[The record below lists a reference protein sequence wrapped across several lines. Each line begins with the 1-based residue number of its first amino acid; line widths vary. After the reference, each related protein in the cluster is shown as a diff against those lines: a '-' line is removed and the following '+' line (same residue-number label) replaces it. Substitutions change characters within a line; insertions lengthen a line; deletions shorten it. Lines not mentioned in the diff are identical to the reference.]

1 MKDTPWQDI
10 YSLPEWNTIVN
21 DYCSRKR
28 DGSAKG
34 PLDPLGSFLRVNR
47 AVPPDLASITQQVRV
62 YSETDKRS
70 TEKLKTRIRILAT
83 ISMLGQNYLTKYS
96 IPLKP
101 GMKKEARN
109 LSLDYAVAKL
119 VRRATRK
126 ADYLRKL
133 CEHLESG
140 DQGFLPGR
148 KTLLDYLASK
158 EARHSPGLLGVNSA
172 DMMEK
177 VDPWHR
183 GFDLK
188 RTSDTNVPYLSGGS
202 SVLGFAFYQWQRSES
217 EIPFFVWLEGHGICT
232 GQMDDTAKGWLDN
245 HANAEKVGQVIY
257 READKEFS
265 PEILMIGAHNGSLWA
280 YKTDK
285 NGDVDLD
292 LYDTSA
298 TTNGLRNSGMDAY
311 VWSRD
316 GLIFAAPHVPG
327 QLHHSSFTSGK
338 KVKCAGF
345 IGVKQGK
352 VVSVNNDSGHYK
364 PPPAYLREFVCHLHN
379 QGVLEQHAT
388 FDLAGLKK
396 GLSWQEL
403 LIWKPELPDHKPLTP
418 LKPPRPANRSWKQV

>member
-10 YSLPEWNTIVN
+10 YSLKEWTDILNE
-21 DYCSRKR
+21 YCSRKR

-34 PLDPLGSFLRVNR
+34 PLDPLGSLLRVNR
-47 AVPPDLASITQQVRV
+47 TVPPELAHITQQIQV
-62 YSETDKRS
+62 YSGTPKAS
-70 TEKLKTRIRILAT
+70 IEKLRPRIQMLVT
-83 ISMLGQNYLTKYS
+83 IGLRGQKYLTNHS

-101 GMKKEARN
+101 QMKKEDRN
-109 LSLDYAVAKL
+109 LSMDYAVAKL
-119 VRRATRK
+119 VRRAERK
-126 ADYLRKL
+126 AEYLRKL

-140 DQGFLPGR
+140 DRGFLPGR

-177 VDPWHR
+177 IDPWHR

-188 RTSDTNVPYLSGGS
+188 RTSDKNIPYIAGGA

-217 EIPFFVWLEGHGICT
+217 EVPFFVWLEGHGICT

-245 HANAEKVGQVIY
+245 AQSEKVGQVIY
-257 READKEFS
+257 REGDKQLS

-285 NGDVDLD
+285 EGNVDLD

-298 TTNGLRNSGMDAY
+298 TTNGFRNSGMDAY

-316 GLIFAAPHVPG
+316 GLIFAAPHMPG
-327 QLHHSSFTSGK
+327 QLHHSSFTSGG

-345 IGVKQGK
+345 IGVVQGK
-352 VVSVNNDSGHYK
+352 VVSVSNDSGHYK
-364 PPPAYLREFVCHLHN
+364 PPPAYLRDFVSYL
-379 QGVLEQHAT
+379 QEQTVVEQNAT
-388 FDLAGLKK
+388 FELSGIKK
-396 GLSWQEL
+396 GMSWQEL
-403 LIWKPELPDHKPLTP
+403 LTWKPQLPGPKPLTP
-418 LKPPRPANRSWKQV
+418 LKPPVPANRPGK